1 MNPYRRGKEAAGARF
16 SAAKYDIL
24 LIRADCR
31 ASGHARDGRGTSGT
45 KGHERRTDMVQRE
58 NSTESTRLKLISL
71 LPRLRRFAAVLA
83 GDRAGCDALLRAACE
98 RMISDKSG
106 QPGTPF
112 DRWAFEQLHA
122 LWLEGLRQHT
132 EPMARVRGDEDLF
145 QAAFAGADAGAA
157 EIAETAAALTRLPPQ
172 QRSAALLIYG
182 EGFSYEEAAS
192 ILDVPSHTVIERTA
206 RALAALIDASG
217 TMYSG
222 DASPEARV
230 ESLHARE
237 RQTG

>member
-1 MNPYRRGKEAAGARF
+1 
-16 SAAKYDIL
+16 
-24 LIRADCR
+24 
-31 ASGHARDGRGTSGT
+31 
-45 KGHERRTDMVQRE
+45 MVQRE
-58 NSTESTRLKLISL
+58 NGTESTRLKLISL

-98 RMISDKSG
+98 RMVSDQRNH

-112 DRWAFEQLHA
+112 DRWAFAQLHA
-122 LWLEGLRQHT
+122 LWLAGLREQT
-132 EPMARVRGDEDLF
+132 DPMTRARGDEDLF

-182 EGFSYEEAAS
+182 EGFSYEEAAT
-192 ILDVPSHTVIERTA
+192 ILDVPPHMVVERTA
-206 RALAALIDASG
+206 RALAALIDG
-217 TMYSG
+217 GGPMRGGG
-222 DASPEARV
+222 DAPEARV
-230 ESLHARE
+230 EPLYGRE